1 MYLKS
6 WKSYFATLI
15 WSNVVAKINALS
27 YVDKMKLKERRPSA
41 AFGGRF
47 ITRITDE
54 PSHINAYFNYSGTR
68 ITDASNNLCIF
79 TITWTS

>member
-1 MYLKS
+1 
-6 WKSYFATLI
+6 
-15 WSNVVAKINALS
+15 
-27 YVDKMKLKERRPSA
+27 MKLKERRPSA